1 MICRNCKNQNFRKIF
16 KLGSQPISST
26 FLKKKKKI
34 KSFSLDLYL
43 CKKCNLVQLK
53 EIPRLKDMYGKNYG
67 YKTSVSNLMVNH
79 LKKKYETF
87 KKKKILQN
95 HSNILDIGS
104 NDGTFLN
111 FFAKNNKNLNLYGI
125 DPSATAFEDNYDK
138 KIYLIKNFFSEKI
151 LRKKLIKNKKFS
163 LIVSYAMF
171 YDVEDPNNF
180 CKNISK
186 ILDDKGIWSLEF
198 SYFPLLLKNL
208 TYDQICHEHCV
219 YYSLI
224 TFNNVIRKH
233 GLKIIDFQLNE
244 INGGSI
250 EVICAKTSSNF
261 PVKTRKINA
270 LFQKEREIKNI
281 DFKKFNL
288 RIYNSKKSINLFLSK
303 CKKSEIIGYGA
314 STKGNVILNFC
325 KIDESKIRYIC
336 DANPSKI
343 GKFTPGSHIKIIT
356 KTQMRK
362 LKPKY
367 LLVLI
372 WSFRKEVIKQEI
384 KFIKDGGK
392 LIFPLPIFHIVDKDN
407 YIKYLQHGFDVFSF
421 E

>member
-208 TYDQICHEHCV
+208 TYDQICHEHCT
-219 YYSLI
+219 YYTLN
-224 TFNNVIRKH
+224 TFKKIVEKN
-233 GLKIIDFQLNE
+233 GLKITELNVNE

-250 EVICAKTSSNF
+250 EVSCAKKDSNHR
-261 PVKTRKINA
+261 VNKKKILKFLSYESKITNNVYKN
-270 LFQKEREIKNI
+270 FQKRVIQNKKELINFLKKIK
-281 DFKKFNL
+281 
-288 RIYNSKKSINLFLSK
+288 SKK
-303 CKKSEIIGYGA
+303 IIGYGA
-314 STKGNVILNFC
+314 STKGNVILNYC
-325 KIDESKIRYIC
+325 KLNDSSLKYIC
-336 DANPSKI
+336 DENKKKH
-343 GKFTPGSHIKIIT
+343 GKFTPGSKIKIIS
-356 KTQMRK
+356 KNKMRK
-362 LKPKY
+362 IMPDY

-372 WSFRKEVIKQEI
+372 WSFRKEVIRQELD
-384 KFIKDGGK
+384 FINKGGK
-392 LIFPLPIFHIVDKDN
+392 LIFPLPKFHVVN
-407 YIKYLQHGFDVFSF
+407 KYNFKSYLKKSLDTISKN
-421 E
+421 